1 MSLKDDLS
9 GEWKTCRCCKGI
21 GTQTDFKGL
30 TRICPCCQGTGYER
44 KNKQWDGI
52 F

>member
-9 GEWKTCRCCKGI
+9 GEWKTCRCCKG
-21 GTQTDFKGL
+21 TEVQVTFNGL
-30 TRICPCCQGTGYER
+30 TRICPCCQGTGYE
-44 KNKQWDGI
+44 KKKKQWDGI